1 MKDRFKTVG
10 ILPIVT
16 WMIIFALIPLIYIF
30 VLSFLTRGASG
41 NIVIKFTFENYKRIF
56 DPVYMK
62 IFKISLITAFSTSFI
77 ALFIGYPFAYF
88 TANLKH
94 KNKIIII
101 LLILIPFWISSL
113 LRTYGWIILLRN
125 DGIINSLLIHLG
137 IIEKPLKLMYN
148 YKTVIAGMVYMLL
161 PFMILPIYNSVDK
174 LDKSFIEASRDLG
187 AGKIK
192 TFIYITLP
200 LTLQGI
206 IGGFTLV
213 FIPAIGLFFISDL
226 LGGAK
231 TMLLGNLI
239 QNQMSTSRNW
249 PFGAAISM
257 VMLVGVIF
265 FVILYKVVELRHT
278 SRGD

>member
-1 MKDRFKTVG
+1 MKDKFKAVG

-41 NIVIKFTFENYKRIF
+41 NIVLKFTFENYKRIF
-56 DPVYMK
+56 DPVYMN
-62 IFKISLITAFSTSFI
+62 IFKVSLITAFSTSI
-77 ALFIGYPFAYF
+77 ISLLIGYPFAYF
-88 TANLKH
+88 TASLQY

-101 LLILIPFWISSL
+101 LLVLIPFWISSL

-125 DGIINSLLIHLG
+125 DGIINSLLLHFG

-174 LDKSFIEASRDLG
+174 LDKSFLEASRDLG

-239 QNQMSTSRNW
+239 QNQMSSSRNW
-249 PFGAAISM
+249 PFGAAISII
-257 VMLVGVIF
+257 MLLGVIL
-265 FVILYKVVELRHT
+265 FVALYKAVELHHT
-278 SRGD
+278 SK